1 MFLNPGFLPRAGFA
15 LLVLLA
21 VWALQTAQG
30 PGASPRPLAAPA
42 PGLPGEQSAATGHW
56 APVARGTIPMPTGVP
71 AAHASVLVAM
81 PAGDSAALTAFW
93 FAGDRESAPNVQI
106 AASRFDRALQT
117 WSPAQMVVNRHA
129 MGAQLGFGLRR
140 LGNPVAWVDTRG
152 RMHLFVV
159 ATGWGGWA
167 ASRVLH
173 LRQAPGSS
181 ASDLQF
187 EPLRVLPLSWLWNLS
202 YLVRTAPLPLA
213 DGGMVLPAYF
223 ELGAKT
229 PVVLR
234 FDAEG
239 EWLGMARMSQRRHQL
254 QPALLATSATD
265 WLALLR
271 DTRPKGKIGV
281 AQTHDGGQTWRDAP
295 DLPLDNPDAG
305 VASLS
310 VGAQHLLVFNP
321 STFSRQSLRLAHS
334 ADGAQWATERDLE
347 DGVPGQ
353 EFSYPAMAWADRSLW
368 VSYTDQRKSI
378 AWQRLNWVA
387 DGGPAAPAAAQLAPA
402 STPASASAS
411 AQSAAA
417 SAPASAAPTIRA
429 KP

>member
-1 MFLNPGFLPRAGFA
+1 MLFNPGFLPRAGFA

-30 PGASPRPLAAPA
+30 PSASPRPLAAPA
-42 PGLPGEQSAATGHW
+42 PGLPGEQGAAAGHW
-56 APVARGTIPMPTGVP
+56 APVARGTIPMPLGVP

-140 LGNPVAWVDTRG
+140 LGNPVAWVDARG

-229 PVVLR
+229 PVALR
-234 FDAEG
+234 FDADG
-239 EWLGMARMSQRRHQL
+239 EWLGMARMSQRTHQL

-271 DTRPKGKIGV
+271 DTRPNGKIGV
-281 AQTHDGGQTWRDAP
+281 AQTHDGGQTWFDAP

-402 STPASASAS
+402 STPASAT

>member
-1 MFLNPGFLPRAGFA
+1 MLFNPGFLPRAGFA

-42 PGLPGEQSAATGHW
+42 PGLPGEQAAAGHW
-56 APVARGTIPMPTGVP
+56 TPVARGTIPMPLGVP

-81 PAGDSAALTAFW
+81 PAADSAALTAFW

-117 WSPAQMVVNRHA
+117 WSPARIVVNRHA

-140 LGNPVAWVDTRG
+140 LGNPVAWVDVRG

-229 PVVLR
+229 PVALR

-271 DTRPKGKIGV
+271 DTRPNGKIGV

-305 VASLS
+305 VASVS

-321 STFSRQSLRLAHS
+321 STFSRQSLRLARS

-378 AWQRLNWVA
+378 AWQRLDWVA
-387 DGGPAAPAAAQLAPA
+387 GGGPAAPAAAQLMPA
-402 STPASASAS
+402 SAPASASAS

>member
-1 MFLNPGFLPRAGFA
+1 MFLNPGFLPRACFA

-21 VWALQTAQG
+21 VWGLQTALL
-30 PGASPRPLAAPA
+30 PIASPRPLAAPA
-42 PGLPGEQSAATGHW
+42 PGLPSEQGAAAGHW
-56 APVARGTIPMPTGVP
+56 APVARGTIPMPAGVP
-71 AAHASVLVAM
+71 AAHASALVAM
-81 PAGDSAALTAFW
+81 PAGNSAALTAFW

-106 AASRFDRALQT
+106 AASRFDRARQV
-117 WSPAQMVVNRHA
+117 WSPAQIVVNRHA

-140 LGNPVAWVDTRG
+140 LGNPVAWVDARG

-159 ATGWGGWA
+159 ATGLGGWA

-173 LRQAPGSS
+173 LRQTPGSS

-229 PVVLR
+229 PVALR
-234 FDAEG
+234 FDAQG
-239 EWLGMARMSQRRHQL
+239 EWLGMARISRRTHQL
-254 QPALLATSATD
+254 QPTLLATSATD

-271 DTRPKGKIGV
+271 DTRPEGKIGI

-305 VASLS
+305 IATLS

-321 STFSRQSLRLAHS
+321 SASSRQSLRLARS

-378 AWQRLNWVA
+378 AWQRLDWVA

-402 STPASASAS
+402 SASASAS

-417 SAPASAAPTIRA
+417 SVSASAAPNIRA

>member
-1 MFLNPGFLPRAGFA
+1 MLFSSGLLLRAGFA
-15 LLVLLA
+15 VVVLVAAWL
-21 VWALQTAQG
+21 LQTVQRPQSLGAAAAAIAPG
-30 PGASPRPLAAPA
+30 PADPLA
-42 PGLPGEQSAATGHW
+42 PGRW
-56 APVARGTIPMPTGVP
+56 VPVARGTIPMPPGVP

-81 PAGDSAALTAFW
+81 PAADSAALTTFW

-106 AASRFDRALQT
+106 AASRFDRTRQS
-117 WSPAQMVVNRHA
+117 WSPARIVVNRHA

-140 LGNPVAWVDTRG
+140 LGNPVAWVDVLG

-159 ATGWGGWA
+159 ATGGGGWA

-173 LRQAPGSS
+173 LRQAAGSS

-213 DGGMVLPAYF
+213 DGGIVLPAYF

-229 PVVLR
+229 PVALR
-234 FDAEG
+234 FDAQG
-239 EWLGMARMSQRRHQL
+239 EWLGMVRMSRRTHVL
-254 QPALLATSATD
+254 QPTLLATSATD

-271 DTRPKGKIGV
+271 DTRPNGKIGV
-281 AQTHDGGQTWRDAP
+281 SQTNDGGQTWFDAP

-305 VASLS
+305 VATLS

-321 STFSRQSLRLAHS
+321 STSSRQGLRLAQS
-334 ADGAQWATERDLE
+334 VNGSQWATARELE
-347 DGVPGQ
+347 TGMPGQ
-353 EFSYPAMAWADRSLW
+353 EFSYPALAWADRSLW

-378 AWQRLNWVA
+378 AWQRLDWVA
-387 DGGPAAPAAAQLAPA
+387 D
-402 STPASASAS
+402 
-411 AQSAAA
+411 
-417 SAPASAAPTIRA
+417 A
-429 KP
+429 KPLTVAPVIAEQAPSKP

>member
-1 MFLNPGFLPRAGFA
+1 MFLNPGFLLRAGFA

-30 PGASPRPLAAPA
+30 PSASPRPLAAPA
-42 PGLPGEQSAATGHW
+42 PVLPGEQGAIAGHW

-81 PAGDSAALTAFW
+81 PAGDSAALAAFW

-106 AASRFDRALQT
+106 AASRFDRARQT
-117 WSPAQMVVNRHA
+117 WSPAQIVVNRHA

-140 LGNPVAWVDTRG
+140 LGNPVAWVDARG

-229 PVVLR
+229 PVALR
-234 FDAEG
+234 FDAQG
-239 EWLGMARMSQRRHQL
+239 EWVGMARMSQRRHQL
-254 QPALLATSATD
+254 QPTLLATSATD

-271 DTRPKGKIGV
+271 DTRPNGKIGV
-281 AQTHDGGQTWRDAP
+281 AQSHDGGQTWHDAP

-310 VGAQHLLVFNP
+310 VGAQHLLLFNP
-321 STFSRQSLRLAHS
+321 STFSRQSLRLARS
-334 ADGAQWATERDLE
+334 ADGAQWAKERDVE

-353 EFSYPAMAWADRSLW
+353 EFSYPALAWADQSLW

-378 AWQRLNWVA
+378 AWQRLDWVVE
-387 DGGPAAPAAAQLAPA
+387 GGPAAPAAAQLAPA
-402 STPASASAS
+402 S
-411 AQSAAA
+411 A
-417 SAPASAAPTIRA
+417 SAPSAPVSAAPTIRA